1 MSVREFPLVIGLEP
15 GQVILGMN
23 NRGYCIYIN
32 TLSQGAVPSVK
43 ESSPNDTANAPERIC
58 VFSTERE
65 AQLEI
70 VDLMM
75 TRLQE
80 FIDGERE
87 FDDAVTLEE
96 YVVDVEVYPDGV
108 IVDADGG
115 N

>member
-1 MSVREFPLVIGLEP
+1 
-15 GQVILGMN
+15 MN
-23 NRGYCIYIN
+23 NRGFCIYIN
-32 TLSQGAVPSVK
+32 TLSQGPVPSVK
-43 ESSPNDTANAPERIC
+43 ESSPNDAANAHERIC

-80 FIDGERE
+80 FINGERE
-87 FDDAVTLEE
+87 FDDAVTLED

-108 IVDADGG
+108 IVDADG
-115 N
+115 NVFELESVQARARSNRARK